1 MSEIPENSGGVIDLR
16 LIINADDFGRTRGIN
31 YGIAEAM
38 KNGVLSSTTIM
49 MNMLYAE
56 HAVKLAKKE
65 GITSIG
71 VHLTFIE
78 KSLSLGKTLVDENGI
93 FKKYPELMK
102 EADIEE
108 IKTEMRIQIDK
119 LISMGI
125 KPTHLDGHHHVHLYC
140 LKMTEAVFTVAKEY
154 DLPVRVGKTGK
165 TTRMGEEIIVPE
177 WIKTIDLFEDGY
189 YDDKVGAADFMAL
202 VESAAGYEVVEL
214 MCHPAFLCTDT
225 LKSSYSYPRLT
236 ELDVITSDEIKEF
249 IKNKGIE
256 IIDYS
261 VL

>member
-1 MSEIPENSGGVIDLR
+1 MK

-31 YGIAEAM
+31 YGVVEAM

-49 MNMLYAE
+49 MNMPYAE
-56 HAVKLAKKE
+56 HAVNLAKKE

-78 KSLSLGKTLVDENGI
+78 KSLSLGKTLVDKDGV

-108 IKTEMRIQIDK
+108 IKTEMRVQIDK
-119 LISMGI
+119 LINMGI
-125 KPTHLDGHHHVHLYC
+125 KPTHLDGHHHVHLYS
-140 LKMTEAVFTVAKEY
+140 LKMTEAVFAIAKEY
-154 DLPVRVGKTGK
+154 NLPVRVGRTGR
-165 TTRMGEEIIVPE
+165 TTKLGEELVIPLFL
-177 WIKTIDLFEDGY
+177 KTIDLFEDRY
-189 YDDKVGAADFMAL
+189 YADKVGVEDFKAV
-202 VESAAGYEVVEL
+202 VENVMMYDVVEL

-225 LKSSYSYPRLT
+225 LKSSYNYPRLT

-249 IKNKGIE
+249 IVSKGIE
-256 IIDYS
+256 IVDYS

>member
-1 MSEIPENSGGVIDLR
+1 VIRLK

-31 YGIAEAM
+31 YGIVEAM

-49 MNMLYAE
+49 MNMPYAE
-56 HAVKLAKKE
+56 HAVKLAEKE

-78 KSLSLGKTLVDENGI
+78 NSLSLGKTLVDENGV
-93 FKKYPELMK
+93 FKKYPKLME

-108 IKTEMRIQIDK
+108 IKTEMRMQIDK

-125 KPTHLDGHHHVHLYC
+125 NPTHLDGHHHVHLYC
-140 LKMTEAVFTVAKEY
+140 LKMTEAVFAVAKEY
-154 DLPVRVGKTGK
+154 KLPVRVGRTGK

-177 WIKTIDLFEDGY
+177 GIRTIDLFEDRY
-189 YDDKVGAADFMAL
+189 YDDKVSFDHFTGFIKEAMKYDI
-202 VESAAGYEVVEL
+202 VEL

-236 ELDVITSDEIKEF
+236 ELDVITSSEIKEF
-249 IKNKGIE
+249 IDSNKIE
-256 IIDYS
+256 IVDYS
-261 VL
+261 AL

>member
-1 MSEIPENSGGVIDLR
+1 MK

-31 YGIAEAM
+31 YGIVEAI

-49 MNMLYAE
+49 MNMPYAE
-56 HAVKLAKKE
+56 HAINLAKKE

-78 KSLSLGKTLVDENGI
+78 KSLSLGKTLVDKDGI

-108 IKTEMRIQIDK
+108 IKTEMRVQIDK
-119 LISMGI
+119 LIDMGI
-125 KPTHLDGHHHVHLYC
+125 KPTHLDGHHHVHLYS
-140 LKMTEAVFTVAKEY
+140 LKMAEAVFAVAKEY
-154 DLPVRVGKTGK
+154 DLPVRIGKAGK
-165 TTRMGEEIIVPE
+165 TTRAGEEIVIPSFLR
-177 WIKTIDLFEDGY
+177 TIDFFEDSY
-189 YDDKVGAADFMAL
+189 YADKVGAEDFKVRVEAAMA
-202 VESAAGYEVVEL
+202 YDIVEL

-249 IKNKGIE
+249 VKNKGIE
-256 IIDYS
+256 IVDYS
-261 VL
+261 AL